1 MQCGS
6 DSEDMSNFYTGG
18 FFYMSTSKQQHCQL
32 TQTAVPAVQEL
43 MCLLVTQGKSPLS
56 HCKAIIHASK
66 FCPNF
71 LEQTGDAFGYD
82 FFTLKS
88 LLSWPHAPHFAWH
101 FCLHKQFFVRAKS
114 RICACQSS
122 KPLSAQPVFVPAK
135 ILGQM
140 QKLNRRA
147 IGTPNFLT
155 SQSQMHF

>member
-6 DSEDMSNFYTGG
+6 DLDHMSNFYTGG
-18 FFYMSTSKQQHCQL
+18 FFYMSASKQQHCQL
-32 TQTAVPAVQEL
+32 TGGPAVQEL
-43 MCLLVTQGKSPLS
+43 MCLLVTQGKRPLS
-56 HCKAIIHASK
+56 YSKANIHSK

-71 LEQTGDAFGYD
+71 LNQTGDVFGYE

-101 FCLHKQFFVRAKS
+101 FCLHKQSFVRAKS

-122 KPLSAQPVFVPAK
+122 KPLSTQPVFVPAK

-140 QKLNRRA
+140 QRLNRGA
-147 IGTPNFLT
+147 FGAPSFLT
-155 SQSQMHF
+155 SQSQTHF